1 MVLYNLTERNIKLFF
16 KDKGLLIGAMITP
29 LILIVLYATF
39 LKNVYVDSFNK
50 YFIQLELAVDKKL
63 TNTFVYAWLFSS
75 LLSVSSVTVSF
86 ASNLLLVQ
94 DKVNKTIHDINVTP
108 VKKTTLALSYYLAS
122 MLVTLFICYFVM
134 IIGFIIIG
142 CNTWCFSA
150 SDVFLIILNVF
161 LLTNFA
167 TALSSIIY
175 HFLNSQ
181 GQMSTV
187 SALVS
192 SIYGFICGAYMP
204 IASFGD
210 VMSKILMFLP
220 GTYATNSI
228 RYCYERGV
236 IEKLNNM
243 PSMQIDV
250 IKGIEK
256 GFDIKLFFFNNEVP
270 FFVSLL
276 VLILSAIILLLVY
289 VLLHILSFKKMKIDV
304 SKKDN

>member
-50 YFIQLELAVDKKL
+50 YFIQLNLEVDKKL
-63 TNTFVYAWLFSS
+63 TNTFVYSWLFSS
-75 LLSVSSVTVSF
+75 LLSVSSVTISF

-122 MLVTLFICYFVM
+122 MLVTLFICYLVM

-142 CNTWCFSA
+142 CNTWCFSVG
-150 SDVFLIILNVF
+150 DVFLIILNVF

-181 GQMSTV
+181 GQMSAV

-210 VMSKILMFLP
+210 VMGKILMFLP

-243 PSMQIDV
+243 SSMQIEV

-256 GFDIKLFFFNNEVP
+256 GFDIKLFFFDNEVP

-276 VLILSAIILLLVY
+276 ILIISAIILLLVY
-289 VLLHILSFKKMKIDV
+289 ILLHLLSFKKMKMNV
-304 SKKDN
+304 SKTDK